1 MHKLLDNIELLVPV
15 GQSFELHVKGYSMLP
30 MLGFG
35 DDVIIVRRVDAEEHI
50 VGRIAM
56 FRGAQNQIIVH
67 RVLSV
72 TNGVVVLQGDG
83 NIIQTEEC
91 QRGEIIGVVDMVR
104 RASGKVIDCT
114 TPRWRRIERLWLS
127 LPRWVRGK
135 MLGAMRRWLD
145 YKRKKR

>member
-1 MHKLLDNIELLVPV
+1 MHKVLDNIELLVPV

-35 DDVIIVRRVDAEEHI
+35 DDVIIVRRIDAEEHI

-72 TNGVVVLQGDG
+72 TD
-83 NIIQTEEC
+83 
-91 QRGEIIGVVDMVR
+91 GVVDKVR
-104 RASGKVIDCT
+104 REGGEVVDCT

>member
-1 MHKLLDNIELLVPV
+1 MHKVLDNIELLVPV

-104 RASGKVIDCT
+104 RANGKVIDCT
-114 TPRWRRIERLWLS
+114 TPRWRRRERLWLW

>member
-1 MHKLLDNIELLVPV
+1 MRKVLDNIELLVAV

-35 DDVIIVRRVDAEEHI
+35 DDVIIVRRIDAEEDI

-72 TNGVVVLQGDG
+72 TDGVVVLRGDG
-83 NIIQTEEC
+83 NIVQTEQC
-91 QRGEIIGVVDMVR
+91 QRGEIIGVVDKVR
-104 RASGKVIDCT
+104 REGGKVVDCT
-114 TPRWRRIERLWLS
+114 TPRWRRRERLWLS

-135 MLGAMRRWLD
+135 MLAMMRRWLD

>member
-1 MHKLLDNIELLVPV
+1 MRKVLDNIELLVAV

-35 DDVIIVRRVDAEEHI
+35 DDVIIVRRIDTEEDI

-67 RVLSV
+67 RVLTV
-72 TNGVVVLQGDG
+72 TNGVVVLRGDG
-83 NIIQTEEC
+83 NIVQTEQC
-91 QRGEIIGVVDMVR
+91 QRGEIIGVVDKVR
-104 RASGKVIDCT
+104 REGGKVVDCT
-114 TPRWRRIERLWLS
+114 TPRWKRMERLWLS
-127 LPRWVRGK
+127 LPRWIRGK

>member
-1 MHKLLDNIELLVPV
+1 MRKVLDNIELLVGV
-15 GQSFELHVKGYSMLP
+15 GESFELHVKGYSMLP

-35 DDVIIVRRVDAEEHI
+35 DDVIVVRRVDAEENI

-56 FRGAQNQIIVH
+56 FRGSQNQIVVH

-72 TNGVVVLQGDG
+72 NDGVVVLRGDG

-91 QRGEIIGVVDMVR
+91 QRGEIIGVVDKVR
-104 RASGKVIDCT
+104 RESGKIVDCT
-114 TPRWRRIERLWLS
+114 TPRWRRRERLWLAT
-127 LPRWVRGK
+127 PRWVRGK
-135 MLGAMRRWLD
+135 MLGVMRRWLD

>member
-1 MHKLLDNIELLVPV
+1 MRKVLDNIELLVAV
-15 GQSFELHVKGYSMLP
+15 GESFELHVKGYSMLP

-35 DDVIIVRRVDAEEHI
+35 DDVIIVRRIDAEEHI

-72 TNGVVVLQGDG
+72 TDGVVVLRGDG
-83 NIIQTEEC
+83 NIVQTEQC
-91 QRGEIIGVVDMVR
+91 QRGEIIGVVDKVR
-104 RASGKVIDCT
+104 REGGKVVDCT
-114 TPRWRRIERLWLS
+114 TPRWRRRERLWLS

-135 MLGAMRRWLD
+135 MLAMMRRWLD

>member
-1 MHKLLDNIELLVPV
+1 MRKVLDNIELLVAV

-35 DDVIIVRRVDAEEHI
+35 DDVIIVRRLDAEEDI

-72 TNGVVVLQGDG
+72 TDGVVVLRGDG
-83 NIIQTEEC
+83 NIVQTEQC
-91 QRGEIIGVVDMVR
+91 QRGEIIGVVDKVR
-104 RASGKVIDCT
+104 REGGKVVDCT
-114 TPRWRRIERLWLS
+114 TPRWRRRERLWLS

-135 MLGAMRRWLD
+135 MLAMMRRWLD

>member
-1 MHKLLDNIELLVPV
+1 MRKVLDNIELLVAV
-15 GQSFELHVKGYSMLP
+15 GESFELHVKGYSMLP

-35 DDVIIVRRVDAEEHI
+35 DDVIVVRRVDLEEDI

-56 FRGAQNQIIVH
+56 FRGAHNQIIVH

-72 TNGVVVLQGDG
+72 TDGVVVLRGDG

-91 QRGEIIGVVDMVR
+91 QRGEIIGVVDKVR
-104 RASGKVIDCT
+104 RECGKVVDCT
-114 TPRWRRIERLWLS
+114 TPRWRRRERLWLS
-127 LPRWVRGK
+127 VPRWVRGK
-135 MLGAMRRWLD
+135 MLAVMRRWLD

>member
-1 MHKLLDNIELLVPV
+1 M
-15 GQSFELHVKGYSMLP
+15 
-30 MLGFG
+30 
-35 DDVIIVRRVDAEEHI
+35 
-50 VGRIAM
+50 GRIAM

-72 TNGVVVLQGDG
+72 TNGVVVLRGDG
-83 NIIQTEEC
+83 NIVQTEQC
-91 QRGEIIGVVDMVR
+91 QRGEIIGVVDKVR
-104 RASGKVIDCT
+104 REGGEVVDCT

>member
-1 MHKLLDNIELLVPV
+1 MRKVLDNIELLVAV

-35 DDVIIVRRVDAEEHI
+35 DDVIIVRRIDTEEDI

-67 RVLSV
+67 RVLTV
-72 TNGVVVLQGDG
+72 TNGVVVLRGDG
-83 NIIQTEEC
+83 NIVQTEQC
-91 QRGEIIGVVDMVR
+91 QRGEIIGVVDKVR
-104 RASGKVIDCT
+104 REGGKVVDCT
-114 TPRWRRIERLWLS
+114 TPRWKRMERLWLS
-127 LPRWVRGK
+127 LPRWIRGK
-135 MLGAMRRWLD
+135 MLAVMRRCLD

>member
-1 MHKLLDNIELLVPV
+1 MHKVLDNIELLVPV

-35 DDVIIVRRVDAEEHI
+35 DDVIIVRRIDAEEDI

-67 RVLSV
+67 RVLTV
-72 TNGVVVLQGDG
+72 TNGVVVLRGDG
-83 NIIQTEEC
+83 NIVQTEQC
-91 QRGEIIGVVDMVR
+91 QRVEIIGVVDKVR
-104 RASGKVIDCT
+104 RESGKVIDCT
-114 TPRWRRIERLWLS
+114 TPRWKRMERLWLS
-127 LPRWVRGK
+127 LPRWIRGK

>member
-1 MHKLLDNIELLVPV
+1 MHKVLDNIELLVPV

-35 DDVIIVRRVDAEEHI
+35 DDVIIVRRIDAEEDI

-72 TNGVVVLQGDG
+72 NNGVVVLRGDG
-83 NIIQTEEC
+83 NIVQTEQC
-91 QRGEIIGVVDMVR
+91 QRGEIIGVVDKVR
-104 RASGKVIDCT
+104 RESGKVVDCT
-114 TPRWRRIERLWLS
+114 TPRWKRMERLWLS
-127 LPRWVRGK
+127 LPRWIRGK

>member
-1 MHKLLDNIELLVPV
+1 MRKVLDNIELLVAV
-15 GQSFELHVKGYSMLP
+15 HESFELHVKGYSMLP

-35 DDVIIVRRVDAEEHI
+35 DDVIIVRRIDAEEHI

-72 TNGVVVLQGDG
+72 TDGVVVLRGDG
-83 NIIQTEEC
+83 NIVQTEQC
-91 QRGEIIGVVDMVR
+91 QRGEIIGVVDKVR
-104 RASGKVIDCT
+104 REGGEVVDCT
-114 TPRWRRIERLWLS
+114 TPRWRRRERLWLS

-135 MLGAMRRWLD
+135 MLAMMRRWLD

>member
-1 MHKLLDNIELLVPV
+1 MRKILDNIELLVAV
-15 GQSFELHVKGYSMLP
+15 GESFELHVKGYSMLP

-35 DDVIIVRRVDAEEHI
+35 DDVIVVRRVDAEEDI

-56 FRGAQNQIIVH
+56 FRGTHNQIIVH

-72 TNGVVVLQGDG
+72 NDGVVVLRGDG

-91 QRGEIIGVVDMVR
+91 QRSEIIGVVDKVR
-104 RASGKVIDCT
+104 RECGKVVDCT
-114 TPRWRRIERLWLS
+114 TPRWRRRERLWLAV
-127 LPRWVRGK
+127 PRWVRGK
-135 MLGAMRRWLD
+135 MLGVMRRWLD

>member
-1 MHKLLDNIELLVPV
+1 MHKVLDNIELLVPV

-91 QRGEIIGVVDMVR
+91 QRDEIIGVVDMVR
-104 RASGKVIDCT
+104 RESGKVVDCT
-114 TPRWRRIERLWLS
+114 TLRWRRRERLWLS

>member
-1 MHKLLDNIELLVPV
+1 MHKVLDNIELLVPV

-35 DDVIIVRRVDAEEHI
+35 DDVIIVRRIDAEEDI

-67 RVLSV
+67 RVLTV
-72 TNGVVVLQGDG
+72 NNGVVVLRGDG
-83 NIIQTEEC
+83 NIVQTEQC
-91 QRGEIIGVVDMVR
+91 QRGEIIGVVDKVR
-104 RASGKVIDCT
+104 RESGKVVDCT
-114 TPRWRRIERLWLS
+114 TPRWKRMERLWLS
-127 LPRWVRGK
+127 LPRWIRGK

>member
-1 MHKLLDNIELLVPV
+1 MRKVLDNIELLVAV
-15 GQSFELHVKGYSMLP
+15 GESFELHVKGYSMLP

-35 DDVIIVRRVDAEEHI
+35 DDVIIVRRIDAEEHI

-72 TNGVVVLQGDG
+72 TDGVVVLRGDG
-83 NIIQTEEC
+83 NIVQTEQC
-91 QRGEIIGVVDMVR
+91 QRGEIIGVVDKVR
-104 RASGKVIDCT
+104 REGGEVVDCT

>member
-1 MHKLLDNIELLVPV
+1 MHKVLDNIELLVPV

-72 TNGVVVLQGDG
+72 TDGVVVLRGDG
-83 NIIQTEEC
+83 NIVQTEQC

-104 RASGKVIDCT
+104 RESGKVVDCT
-114 TPRWRRIERLWLS
+114 TPRWKRMERLWLS
-127 LPRWVRGK
+127 LPRWIRGK

>member
-1 MHKLLDNIELLVPV
+1 MRKVLDNIELLVAV

-35 DDVIIVRRVDAEEHI
+35 DDVIIVRRIDAEEDI

-72 TNGVVVLQGDG
+72 NDGVVVLRGDG
-83 NIIQTEEC
+83 NIVQTEQC
-91 QRGEIIGVVDMVR
+91 QRGEIIGVVDKVR
-104 RASGKVIDCT
+104 REGGKVVDCT
-114 TPRWRRIERLWLS
+114 TPRWRRRERLWLAVPS
-127 LPRWVRGK
+127 WVRGK
-135 MLGAMRRWLD
+135 MLAMMRRWLD